1 VTERNRRF
9 DAIFFDLGRTLICP
23 QSFDGL
29 IAETCAQHGVFLPQ
43 EEVAGCHA
51 GVDQE
56 MAAFPVGGSARSIDS
71 APPEEARRFWLAYF
85 RRILDAAG
93 RPYPHHLPLAL
104 YERQLH
110 PSRWPLYPD
119 VIPTLT
125 ALREA
130 GLCLGVI
137 SNWETWCEELI
148 VQLELAPLLDFALIS
163 GTLGIEKPEPRLFRL
178 ALERAGVPAGRA
190 VHVGDDP
197 ERDCEG
203 AHAVGITP
211 VLLDRSGWY
220 PTATWPRV
228 ADLAAFSAWFFGD
241 D

>member
-1 VTERNRRF
+1 MAPHNCY

-29 IAETCAQHGVFLPQ
+29 IAETCARHGVSLTH
-43 EEVAGCHA
+43 EEVARCHA

-56 MAAFPVGGSARSIDS
+56 MAAFPVSGSVRSIDS
-71 APPEEARRFWLAYF
+71 APQEEAKRFWLAYF

-93 RPYPHHLPLAL
+93 RLYPDQLPLAL
-104 YERQLH
+104 YEQQLH
-110 PSRWPLYPD
+110 PSRWPLYDD

-125 ALREA
+125 ALRDA

-178 ALERAGVPAGRA
+178 ALERAAVPAGRA

-197 ERDCEG
+197 ERDCQG

-220 PTATWPRV
+220 PAARWRCVP
-228 ADLAAFSAWFFGD
+228 DLAAFAEWFFGG
-241 D
+241 